1 MLQIYKQQILNI
13 FQSFWCIIAP
23 WLRVLFE
30 SEERSFFPI
39 MVLVNSLAKNVQ
51 RRSLCRIRS
60 DDFQHTPGWW
70 TGNGV
75 RICFL
80 CLALEESVLQKA
92 IFRHQT
98 LILIISEECL
108 SICVKLCCSTRF
120 TKNLAFL
127 VVKVAKSKKPGSSSR
142 KSILAL
148 FVLVLLPE
156 NVISHMEVLGK
167 SA

>member
-39 MVLVNSLAKNVQ
+39 MVLVNSLAKNLQ
-51 RRSLCRIRS
+51 RLSLCWIRR
-60 DDFQHTPGWW
+60 DGFQHTPGWW
-70 TGNGV
+70 TGKNLFLVSRGK
-75 RICFL
+75 CFAEGNFQTPNFDTYYFRRMPINL
-80 CLALEESVLQKA
+80 C
-92 IFRHQT
+92 QT
-98 LILIISEECL
+98 L
-108 SICVKLCCSTRF
+108 CSTRF

>member
-1 MLQIYKQQILNI
+1 MDSRIFIYQAQIYCLAPVLGAWCLKGAVFNI
-13 FQSFWCIIAP
+13 H
-23 WLRVLFE
+23 RVD
-30 SEERSFFPI
+30 ER
-39 MVLVNSLAKNVQ
+39 
-51 RRSLCRIRS
+51 
-60 DDFQHTPGWW
+60 
-70 TGNGV
+70 V

-80 CLALEESVLQKA
+80 CLEESVLQKA
-92 IFRHQT
+92 IFRQQT